1 MTRTANNTAALG
13 PYLAHLEKLPFVSSA
28 RLRDARSINDP
39 NSKALTLTTP
49 RGEQRA
55 FLNWARSNLNQQ
67 LVEYLVHLAGR
78 LDGPFFLFA
87 PSVGRE
93 VATRLEEACVNYVD
107 LAGNCG
113 VQLGDEY
120 IAQIEGRRL
129 PAKTPR
135 ERALRAPSLLVL
147 FTLLAKPELV
157 SSPVRLIASK
167 AGGLSPQTV
176 TDLRKRLVEEEWVSA
191 AGRKHAW
198 VPGGKERA
206 LDLLLGD
213 YDRLALHLK
222 LGRFRARPMDLGEL
236 EQAITERLKG
246 RVFSF
251 GGGAA
256 LERSEQVKQLKGYYR
271 GTRTIVYADEALP
284 SMTGLL
290 VPDARGE
297 IIFSRFPGE
306 CARNENQ
313 DLSPLLIYL
322 DLMTEGEPR
331 AREAAAELRPTLFA
345 GDEDES

>member
-1 MTRTANNTAALG
+1 
-13 PYLAHLEKLPFVSSA
+13 
-28 RLRDARSINDP
+28 
-39 NSKALTLTTP
+39 
-49 RGEQRA
+49 
-55 FLNWARSNLNQQ
+55 
-67 LVEYLVHLAGR
+67 
-78 LDGPFFLFA
+78 
-87 PSVGRE
+87 
-93 VATRLEEACVNYVD
+93 
-107 LAGNCG
+107 AGNCG

-256 LERSEQVKQLKGYYR
+256 LERSE
-271 GTRTIVYADEALP
+271 
-284 SMTGLL
+284 
-290 VPDARGE
+290 
-297 IIFSRFPGE
+297 
-306 CARNENQ
+306 
-313 DLSPLLIYL
+313 
-322 DLMTEGEPR
+322 
-331 AREAAAELRPTLFA
+331 
-345 GDEDES
+345 